1 MQSFISASS
10 GQTKKIAADL
20 AKKIVKEGKSALRLR
35 SGQAVV
41 LALQGDLGAGK
52 TTFTQGLAKALGVKE
67 RVLSPTFVL
76 LKKFKVQS
84 EKLKVAVKSSKL
96 NRFQYFYHFDCYRIQ
111 KPEEILSLG
120 WQEIVKNPKNIV
132 AIEWPEKIKK
142 LLPKNTIWLKFEYK
156 DKNKRSIKFMSGQK

>member
-1 MQSFISASS
+1 MQTFISASS

-20 AKKIVKEGKSALRLR
+20 AKKINNLPSARKN
-35 SGQAVV
+35 AVV

-52 TTFTQGLAKALGVKE
+52 TTFTQGLARALGIKE
-67 RVLSPTFVL
+67 KILSPTFVL
-76 LKKFKVQS
+76 MKKFPTAKRRGPAKGGKFS
-84 EKLKVAVKSSKL
+84 
-96 NRFQYFYHFDCYRIQ
+96 NFYHFDCYRIQ

-120 WQEIVKNPKNIV
+120 WQEIVKNPENIV

-156 DKNKRSIKFMSGQK
+156 D